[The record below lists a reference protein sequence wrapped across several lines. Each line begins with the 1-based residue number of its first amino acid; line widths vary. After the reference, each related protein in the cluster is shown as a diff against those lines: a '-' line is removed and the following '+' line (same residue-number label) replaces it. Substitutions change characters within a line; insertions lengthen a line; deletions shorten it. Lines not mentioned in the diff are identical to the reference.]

1 MSDNSL
7 PLTVIVDVW
16 GQQNI
21 LDWYGRLK
29 SDVFGV
35 RHSPRNVPV
44 LCHCWRVIGVC
55 HAYRLRYTESSCRVA
70 CLHVSCLRHNAEGL
84 SLSQLGRNRRGHL
97 DCTTKMKQASVLLF
111 TQLGTWSAFLRGAAT
126 FSNAFVNRP
135 SVGLFHSSL
144 VVGRHDDARDIA
156 TARSGSDTKLYF
168 FDFLKQSES
177 SKKDSKGDQEQMK
190 QKEDPEFDDPAEK
203 IFSFFFG
210 QKEEEPMVCIVLLSF
225 LRLTPCRSVLTKST
239 FSLLIFC
246 EIGTETF
253 RPRKIPRTISC
264 CDGRVGR
271 TGCWG

>member
-1 MSDNSL
+1 
-7 PLTVIVDVW
+7 
-16 GQQNI
+16 
-21 LDWYGRLK
+21 
-29 SDVFGV
+29 
-35 RHSPRNVPV
+35 
-44 LCHCWRVIGVC
+44 
-55 HAYRLRYTESSCRVA
+55 
-70 CLHVSCLRHNAEGL
+70 
-84 SLSQLGRNRRGHL
+84 
-97 DCTTKMKQASVLLF
+97 MKQATVQLLF
-111 TQLGTWSAFLRGAAT
+111 QLVAWNAFLRSAVI

-135 SVGLFHSSL
+135 TVGVLRSSSI
-144 VVGRHDDARDIA
+144 VGRQDDARDIA
-156 TARSGSDTKLYF
+156 TTRSGGDTKLYF
-168 FDFLKQSES
+168 FDFFNQDES
-177 SKKDSKGDQEQMK
+177 SKKDSKGEQEQMK